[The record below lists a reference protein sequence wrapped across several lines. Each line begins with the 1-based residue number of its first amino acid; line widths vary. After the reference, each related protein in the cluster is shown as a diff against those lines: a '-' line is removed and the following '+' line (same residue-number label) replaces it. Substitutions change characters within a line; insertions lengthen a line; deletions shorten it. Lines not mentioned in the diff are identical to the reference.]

1 MSATIKVD
9 HSLPPSTTWPCVQAF
24 ENDPPSRHG
33 AHRSTNPERGRMRD
47 EYPGNCAAS
56 AIQTQKNAAKK
67 QLRENLV
74 VIVACCLQASRNKS
88 FCPASEQSTNQKQQG
103 SLFYQAA
110 ILSKVRICP
119 WLYTACSERN
129 HVIGARAFLAFTDI
143 KLNFLAI
150 I

>member
-1 MSATIKVD
+1 MSATIKAD

-33 AHRSTNPERGRMRD
+33 AHRPTNPERGRMRD

-88 FCPASEQSTNQKQQG
+88 FCPASEQRDLCTKPQESA
-103 SLFYQAA
+103 L
-110 ILSKVRICP
+110 RICDNRFKHYPHHTTP
-119 WLYTACSERN
+119 WRRRN
-129 HVIGARAFLAFTDI
+129 GLEKPHATQFGGWHVDRS
-143 KLNFLAI
+143 
-150 I
+150 